1 MEENPNEIILQRYTN
16 LIELSRRNFSP
27 QSVEMICDALVLADG
42 LLAGKTRYDG
52 SPLIMHSVR
61 TAEIVI
67 NEIGLGRNSAV
78 STIMHDAVRM
88 GLITAEEIG
97 KRYGE
102 ACIGIIKG
110 LCNIS
115 DIHPKVSDEQAEDA
129 RELII
134 SYSTD
139 PRIILIKLADR
150 LEVMRSLDIFPAAK
164 RAKKSWESL
173 NLYAKIAHKLG
184 LYTLKSELEDLALQD
199 LQPEEY
205 QYIKGRLSDTAEQR
219 EKFIAKFIV
228 PIEAKLK
235 AAGVKY
241 HIKARTKSI
250 FSIWSKMQRR
260 HVPFDEVY
268 DLYAIRII
276 IEECAPEQ
284 EKAAC
289 WNIYSMVTD
298 LYIPNPE
305 RLRDWVSIPKSNGYE
320 SLQTTVASG
329 DGHWV
334 EIQIRTER
342 MDEVAERGIA
352 AHWRYKGVQQ
362 GEKSSEQ
369 WLARLREL
377 LENTDTHTIQRR
389 FDTTLSSGEIFLF
402 TPNGDLR
409 RMPDGSTV
417 LDFAFTIHTSL
428 GATCTGAKVNG
439 KNVTIKQ
446 TLHNGDIVE
455 ILTSKTQK
463 PKSDWLNIATTTRA
477 KNKIRACLREEQA
490 KVATM
495 GREELERKLK
505 NWKLV
510 ITFDEAVSVLYKY
523 YKLKAVTD
531 LYTQIASS
539 KIDLAD
545 VKEVITK
552 YLNKELV
559 EEPKQ
564 GQQGQRKTPLAAND
578 DSDVLTIDNDVRDL
592 DYKFAKCCNPV
603 MGDDIFGFVTVNSG
617 ITIHR
622 KDCPNGVKMV
632 ERYPYRVI
640 PVKWRKN
647 ASSRGFRATIRISV
661 DDVTGI
667 LNKITDI
674 ITQEMQLNIRLV
686 NMRPDRKENKL
697 IGTIDLEV
705 PNTGALDAVVHKL
718 LTVKGVDKAY
728 RLT

>member
-1 MEENPNEIILQRYTN
+1 MESVFDRYARLRT
-16 LIELSRRNFSP
+16 LSRENFS
-27 QSVEMICDALVLADG
+27 QHSQALIDEALLCAEEK
-42 LLAGKTRYDG
+42 LAGRTRYDG
-52 SPLIMHSVR
+52 SPLLDHSVL

-67 NEIGLGRNSAV
+67 AEIGLGRNSAI
-78 STIMHDAVRM
+78 STIMHDVVRL
-88 GLITAEEIG
+88 GLMTAEEVG
-97 KRYGE
+97 ARFGD
-102 ACIGIIKG
+102 ACVNIIKG

-115 DIHPKVSDEQAEDA
+115 DIHPKVSDEQAENT

-150 LEVMRSLDIFPAAK
+150 LEVMRSLNIFPESK

-173 NLYAKIAHKLG
+173 HLYAQIAHKLG
-184 LYTLKSELEDLALQD
+184 LYSLKSELEDLALRHLEAEDYAYIQSRLTD
-199 LQPEEY
+199 TQEE
-205 QYIKGRLSDTAEQR
+205 RDA
-219 EKFIAKFIV
+219 FIAKFIV

-235 AAGVKY
+235 AADIKY

-250 FSIWSKMQRR
+250 FSIWNKMKKR
-260 HVPFDEVY
+260 HVTFDEVY

-276 IEECAPEQ
+276 IEGCAPEQ
-284 EKAAC
+284 EKTAC
-289 WNIYSMVTD
+289 WNVYSMVTD

-362 GEKSSEQ
+362 GESGSEQ

-409 RMPDGSTV
+409 RMSEGATV
-417 LDFAFTIHTSL
+417 LDFAFSIHTNL
-428 GATCTGAKVNG
+428 GATCVGAKVNG
-439 KNVTIKQ
+439 RNVPIKHI
-446 TLHNGDIVE
+446 LKNGDIVE
-455 ILTSKTQK
+455 VLTSKTQK
-463 PKSDWLNIATTTRA
+463 PKPDWLNIATSTRA
-477 KNKIRACLREEQA
+477 KNKIRTCLREEQA
-490 KVATM
+490 KVANL

-505 NWKLV
+505 NWKLPV
-510 ITFDEAVSVLYKY
+510 TFDEAVTFLSKY
-523 YKLKAVTD
+523 YKQKAITFM
-531 LYTQIASS
+531 YMMIANQ

-545 VKEVITK
+545 IKDVLTRYV
-552 YLNKELV
+552 NKEFD
-559 EEPKQ
+559 EERKPATATPPKVQ
-564 GQQGQRKTPLAAND
+564 KSTESSNN
-578 DSDVLTIDNDVRDL
+578 DVLTIDDSIRNL

-603 MGDDIFGFVTVNSG
+603 MGDEIFGFVTVNAG

-622 KDCPNGVKMV
+622 VDCPNGMHMQ
-632 ERYPYRVI
+632 ERHPYRVI
-640 PVKWRKN
+640 PARWRTN
-647 ASSRGFRATIRISV
+647 AASRGFRATIRIAV

-667 LNKITDI
+667 VNKITDI
-674 ITQEMQLNIRLV
+674 ITQEMKLNIRLV

-705 PNTGALDAVVHKL
+705 PHTGALDAVIYKL
-718 LTVKGVDKAY
+718 LSIKGVDRAY
-728 RLT
+728 RVN

>member
-1 MEENPNEIILQRYTN
+1 MEQLLERYSR
-16 LIELSRRNFSP
+16 LRELSRQQFSAH
-27 QSVEMICDALVLADG
+27 SAELIDAALVSAAEALG
-42 LLAGKTRYDG
+42 ERTRYDG
-52 SPLIMHSVR
+52 SPLLDHSVR

-67 NEIGLGRNSAV
+67 AEIGLGRNSAI
-78 STIMHDAVRM
+78 STIMHDVVRL
-88 GLITAEEIG
+88 GLMTAEEVG
-97 KRYGE
+97 ERFGE
-102 ACIGIIKG
+102 ACVAITRG

-115 DIHPKVSDEQAEDA
+115 DIHPKVSAEQAENT

-150 LEVMRSLDIFPAAK
+150 LEVMRSLGIFPEGK

-173 NLYAKIAHKLG
+173 HLYAQIAHKLG
-184 LYTLKSELEDLALQD
+184 LYSIKSELEDLALRFLEAEDYAYIQSRLTD
-199 LQPEEY
+199 TQEE
-205 QYIKGRLSDTAEQR
+205 RDA
-219 EKFIAKFIV
+219 FIARFIV

-250 FSIWSKMQRR
+250 FSIWNKMKKR
-260 HVPFDEVY
+260 HVTFDEVY

-276 IEECAPEQ
+276 IEGCAPEQ

-289 WNIYSMVTD
+289 WSVYSMVTD
-298 LYIPNPE
+298 LYMPNPE

-362 GEKSSEQ
+362 GESGSEQ

-377 LENTDTHTIQRR
+377 LESTEAHTIQRH
-389 FDTTLSSGEIFLF
+389 FDSKLSSGEIFLF

-409 RMPDGSTV
+409 RMAEGATV
-417 LDFAFTIHTSL
+417 LDFAFSIHTNL
-428 GATCTGAKVNG
+428 GASCTGAKVNG
-439 KNVTIKQ
+439 RNVPIKHVLQ
-446 TLHNGDIVE
+446 NGDIVE
-455 ILTSKTQK
+455 VLTSKTQK

-477 KNKIRACLREEQA
+477 KNKIRTCLREEQA
-490 KVATM
+490 KVANM

-505 NWKLV
+505 NWKLPV
-510 ITFDEAVSVLYKY
+510 TFDEAVTFLSKY
-523 YKLKAVTD
+523 YKQKAITFM
-531 LYTQIASS
+531 YMMIANE

-545 VKEVITK
+545 VKDVLTRYI
-552 YLNKELV
+552 NKEFDDDRKATTAAP
-559 EEPKQ
+559 PK
-564 GQQGQRKTPLAAND
+564 PLKSA
-578 DSDVLTIDNDVRDL
+578 DSGGGDVLTIDDSIQNL
-592 DYKFAKCCNPV
+592 EYKFAKCCNPV
-603 MGDDIFGFVTVNSG
+603 MGDEIFGFVTVNAG

-622 KDCPNGVKMV
+622 VDCPNGMHMQ
-632 ERYPYRVI
+632 ERHPYRVI
-640 PVKWRKN
+640 PARWRTN
-647 ASSRGFRATIRISV
+647 AALRGFRATIRIAV

-674 ITQEMQLNIRLV
+674 ITQEMKLNIRLM

-705 PNTGALDAVVHKL
+705 PHTSALDAVIYKL
-718 LTVKGVDKAY
+718 LSIKGVDKAY
-728 RLT
+728 RVN